1 MGIIWTV
8 ILKNGQTKVF
18 TGPPD
23 TEPCLAQLEEQNVRR
38 EAIAAL
44 VRGDHMTRIVYP

>member
-1 MGIIWTV
+1 MSIIWTV
-8 ILKNGQTKVF
+8 ILKNGKSKVF
-18 TGPPD
+18 SGPPD
-23 TEPCLAQLEEQNVRR
+23 TEPCLVHLETQNVRR